1 MSGMCSAMLHKVQKV
16 DYITARD
23 VNWPRPAPWPR
34 ASFQHPWRTMTALGS
49 AAGWKPILLQ
59 ATDIFFL
66 IVAPKRTGRESK
78 VLEGPSMCRVWGRAE
93 KTTEDNMNS
102 YAAASIVCVLAPWK
116 FSFHFSHF
124 LWIQS
129 HSYHLFKLRV
139 RSTVLY
145 LIASGARNE
154 KQRRLVS
161 PHRRLRFPHFF
172 FPGCFIWLTTSRGQK
187 PCSVHHQRKLI

>member
-1 MSGMCSAMLHKVQKV
+1 MQ
-16 DYITARD
+16 T
-23 VNWPRPAPWPR
+23 
-34 ASFQHPWRTMTALGS
+34 
-49 AAGWKPILLQ
+49 
-59 ATDIFFL
+59 TDIFFL

-78 VLEGPSMCRVWGRAE
+78 VLEGPSTCRVWGRAE

-102 YAAASIVCVLAPWK
+102 YAAASIECVLAPWK

-161 PHRRLRFPHFF
+161 PHQRLRFPHFF
-172 FPGCFIWLTTSRGQK
+172 FSRLFHLINYQQRPETLQCTPPEETNLVQK
-187 PCSVHHQRKLI
+187 HQRSGGL